1 MVRCA
6 VDGEDLL
13 TIQVMHSEGVA
24 VLACRGEIDVATA
37 PHLRESVERACELGV
52 PVVLDMSLVTFMD
65 SSGISALLLAFGVVG
80 ELPNKV
86 HIQSPSDEVRRV
98 LSIAGLDELF
108 LLNAARH
115 DSASAR

>member
-1 MVRCA
+1 MK
-6 VDGEDLL
+6 DQDLL
-13 TIQVMHSEGVA
+13 AIQLMHSEGVA
-24 VLACRGEIDVATA
+24 VLACRGELDVATG

-65 SSGISALLLAFGVVG
+65 SSGISALLRASRVDDV
-80 ELPNKV
+80 LPGKV
-86 HIQSPSDEVRRV
+86 NIQSPSDEVRRV

-115 DSASAR
+115 DSSSGS